1 MNNRK
6 LKTVNDKAISK
17 SSSSRDIADFLGQ
30 ARALAK
36 PGATGRLIFALD
48 ATASR
53 QPTWDTACELQ
64 AEMFNAATAAGGGLA
79 VQLCW
84 YRGIGDFGA
93 SEWISQAAG
102 LIRQMAKVY
111 CVGGRTQIGRVL
123 HHAIQESR
131 RQRIHS
137 LVFVGD
143 CMEEGPGRLYKL
155 ASQLKMLQIP
165 VFMFHEGGEPY
176 AAGVFREIAAL
187 SGGAYCPF
195 DTASAD
201 QLRQLLRGV
210 GAFSAGGLS
219 ALQQLAQREGGEL
232 PKLLKQIKA

>member
-1 MNNRK
+1 M
-6 LKTVNDKAISK
+6 NDKTIAK
-17 SSSSRDIADFLGQ
+17 PSSSQAITEFLGQ
-30 ARALAK
+30 ARALAQS
-36 PGATGRLIFALD
+36 GTTGRLIFALD

-84 YRGIGDFGA
+84 YRGIGEFGA
-93 SEWISQAAG
+93 AEWTSQASG
-102 LIRQMAKVY
+102 LIQQMGKVY
-111 CVGGRTQIGRVL
+111 CMGGRTQIGRVL
-123 HHAIQESR
+123 NHAIQESR
-131 RQRIHS
+131 KQRIHS

-143 CMEEGPGRLYKL
+143 CMEEDPGRLYEL
-155 ASQLKMLQIP
+155 AGQLKILRIP

-176 AAGVFREIAAL
+176 AANVFREITAL

-195 DTASAD
+195 DTASAN

-210 GAFSAGGLS
+210 GAFSAGGLN

-232 PKLLKQIKA
+232 PKLLNQIKS

>member
-1 MNNRK
+1 MTNK
-6 LKTVNDKAISK
+6 DKAIAK
-17 SSSSRDIADFLGQ
+17 PSSNRDIADFLGQ
-30 ARALAK
+30 ARSLSKTTPA
-36 PGATGRLIFALD
+36 GRLIFALD

-64 AEMFNAATAAGGGLA
+64 AEMFSAAATAASGGLL

-84 YRGIGDFGA
+84 YRGIGDFGKA
-93 SEWISQAAG
+93 EWTANATG
-102 LIRQMAKVY
+102 LIQQMAKVY
-111 CVGGRTQIGRVL
+111 CIGGRTQIDKVL
-123 HHAIQESR
+123 SHALQESR

-143 CMEEGPGRLYKL
+143 CMEEDPGRLYEL
-155 ASQLKMLQIP
+155 AGQLKMLGIP
-165 VFMFHEGGEPY
+165 VFMFHEGGEPL
-176 AAGVFREIAAL
+176 AAGVFREIAAI

-210 GAFSAGGLS
+210 GAFSAGGLP
-219 ALQQLAQREGGEL
+219 ALQKLAQREGGQ
-232 PKLLKQIKA
+232 LLRLVKQINR

>member
-1 MNNRK
+1 M
-6 LKTVNDKAISK
+6 NDKAISK
-17 SSSSRDIADFLGQ
+17 PSASRDIAEFLGQ

-36 PGATGRLIFALD
+36 SAATGRLIFALD

-53 QPTWDTACELQ
+53 QATWDSACELQ
-64 AEMFNAATAAGGGLA
+64 AEMFSAATAAGGGLA

-93 SEWISQAAG
+93 AEWTSQASG
-102 LIRQMAKVY
+102 LIQQMGKVY
-111 CVGGRTQIGRVL
+111 CIGGRTQIGRVL
-123 HHAIQESR
+123 NHTIQESHK
-131 RQRIHS
+131 QRIHS

-143 CMEEGPGRLYKL
+143 CMEEDPGRLYEL
-155 ASQLKMLQIP
+155 AGQLKMLQIP
-165 VFMFHEGGEPY
+165 VFMFHEGGDPY
-176 AAGVFREIAAL
+176 AASVFREIAAL

-210 GAFSAGGLS
+210 GAFSAGGLN
-219 ALQQLAQREGGEL
+219 ALQQLAQREGGAL
-232 PKLLKQIKA
+232 PKLLQQIKS

>member
-1 MNNRK
+1 MTSKDKQIANR
-6 LKTVNDKAISK
+6 
-17 SSSSRDIADFLGQ
+17 SSTQDVAKFLGQ
-30 ARALAK
+30 ARALTQTAN
-36 PGATGRLIFALD
+36 AGRLIFALD

-64 AEMFNAATAAGGGLA
+64 AEMFNAAATAANGKLL

-93 SEWISQAAG
+93 AEWTPNAAG
-102 LIRQMAKVY
+102 LIQQMAKVY
-111 CVGGRTQIGRVL
+111 CVGGRTQIARVL
-123 HHAIQESR
+123 NHALQESR
-131 RQRIHS
+131 QQRIHS

-143 CMEEGPGRLYKL
+143 CMEEDPGHLYEL
-155 ASQLKMLQIP
+155 AGQLKILRIP
-165 VFMFHEGGEPY
+165 AFMFHEGREPL
-176 AAGVFREIAAL
+176 AASVFREIAAL

-195 DTASAD
+195 DTAAAD

-219 ALQQLAQREGGEL
+219 ALQQLAQREGGQ
-232 PKLLKQIKA
+232 LLKLVKQIDR